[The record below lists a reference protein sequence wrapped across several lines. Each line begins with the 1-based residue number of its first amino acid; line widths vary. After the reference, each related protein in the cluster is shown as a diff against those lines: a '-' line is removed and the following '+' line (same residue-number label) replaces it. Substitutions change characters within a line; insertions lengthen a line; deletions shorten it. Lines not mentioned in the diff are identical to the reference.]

1 MKLLLLFTAFI
12 SAYASYETA
21 SYETASY
28 ETASYENTY
37 MNNLG
42 LKATYFS
49 AISYCPEKEVNNWN
63 CYWCNK
69 VPKFNIIESFWDNKT
84 STFCYFGKY
93 NNSRDYVLAFEGSQD
108 NRDLLIDLQIA
119 QLVPY
124 KHYPDAKVHSG
135 FWKSYLAIADEVHKL
150 LLTHNVEHLFV
161 TGHSLGGALATIA
174 SLDIVE
180 ELGIKNVSMVSLGAP
195 RVGNAGY
202 ADLYSIMI
210 NDYYR
215 LTHASDTVVHLPYMY
230 LNYRH
235 IPHEIFYPKR
245 GSLVSETYPKR
256 GSLVSETY
264 PKRGS
269 LVSETYPKRGSLVS
283 ENRASFVIY
292 DPLEYIECE
301 QAESLKCANGRDN
314 YPLNFTDHAYYM
326 NIKVATCS

>member
-1 MKLLLLFTAFI
+1 MKLLLLFFGFI
-12 SAYASYETA
+12 SAYTSYASYETTSRETT
-21 SYETASY
+21 SYTNS
-28 ETASYENTY
+28 
-37 MNNLG
+37 LG
-42 LKATYFS
+42 LKGAYFS
-49 AISYCPEKEVNNWN
+49 AATYCPEKRVNNWS
-63 CYWCNK
+63 CHWCNK
-69 VPKFNIIESFWDNKT
+69 VPYFNLIETFWDNKT
-84 STFCYFGKY
+84 STFCYFGRY
-93 NNSRDYVLAFEGSQD
+93 NNSNDYVLAFEGSQD

-150 LLTHNVEHLFV
+150 LNIHNVKNLFV

-202 ADLYSIMI
+202 ADLYASML
-210 NDYYR
+210 NNYYR
-215 LTHASDTVVHLPYMY
+215 ITHASDPVVHLPYMY
-230 LNYRH
+230 LNYKH

-256 GSLVSETY
+256 GLLQSETY
-264 PKRGS
+264 PKRG
-269 LVSETYPKRGSLVS
+269 LQTPETYPK
-283 ENRASFVIY
+283 RASFVIY

-301 QAESLKCANGRDN
+301 RGESLKCANSRAN

-326 NIKVATCS
+326 NIKVATCLG

>member
-1 MKLLLLFTAFI
+1 MKLLLLFASFI
-12 SAYASYETA
+12 ASYAAYTSYETTSYTSYDKA
-21 SYETASY
+21 SYTNS
-28 ETASYENTY
+28 
-37 MNNLG
+37 LG

-49 AISYCPEKEVNNWN
+49 AATYCPEKRVDNWN
-63 CYWCNK
+63 CNWCNK
-69 VPKFNIIESFWDNKT
+69 VPYFNIIETFWDNKT

-93 NNSRDYVLAFEGSQD
+93 NNSNEYVLAFEGSQD

-135 FWKSYLAIADEVHKL
+135 FWKSYLAIADEIHKL
-150 LLTHNVEHLFV
+150 LISYNVKNIFV

-202 ADLYSIMI
+202 ADLYASML
-210 NDYYR
+210 NNYYR

-230 LNYRH
+230 LNYKH
-235 IPHEIFYPKR
+235 IPHEIFYPKQTP
-245 GSLVSETYPKR
+245 ETYSKRALKTPK
-256 GSLVSETY
+256 
-264 PKRGS
+264 K
-269 LVSETYPKRGSLVS
+269 
-283 ENRASFVIY
+283 ASFVVY
-292 DPLEYIECE
+292 DTLVYVECE
-301 QAESLKCANGRDN
+301 MPESLKCANSRAN

-326 NIKVATCS
+326 NIKVATCLG

>member
-1 MKLLLLFTAFI
+1 MKSILFLAFI
-12 SAYASYETA
+12 SSYSFYETA
-21 SYETASY
+21 ACETTSYT
-28 ETASYENTY
+28 
-37 MNNLG
+37 NNIG

-49 AISYCPEKEVNNWN
+49 AASYCPETDVNNWN

-69 VPKFNIIESFWDNKT
+69 VPYFDTIQTFWDNKT

-93 NNSRDYVLAFEGSQD
+93 NNSNQYVLAFEGSQD
-108 NRDLLIDLQIA
+108 NKDLIIDLQIA

-135 FWKSYLAIADEVHKL
+135 FWKSYLAVSNKIYKVLISHK
-150 LLTHNVEHLFV
+150 VKDLFI

-195 RVGNAGY
+195 RVGNAEY
-202 ADLYSIMI
+202 AGLYSSML
-210 NDYYR
+210 NNYYR

-245 GSLVSETYPKR
+245 GLSQSETYPKR
-256 GSLVSETY
+256 GLSQSETY
-264 PKRGS
+264 PKRELLTHKS
-269 LVSETYPKRGSLVS
+269 V
-283 ENRASFVIY
+283 SFVIY
-292 DPLEYIECE
+292 EPLEYVECLT
-301 QAESLKCANGRDN
+301 AESLKCANGRSN

-326 NIKVATCS
+326 NVKVATCNRV

>member
-1 MKLLLLFTAFI
+1 MKFILLFFTFI
-12 SAYASYETA
+12 SSYVSYETA
-21 SYETASY
+21 SYT
-28 ETASYENTY
+28 
-37 MNNLG
+37 NNIG

-49 AISYCPEKEVNNWN
+49 AASYCPEKEVNNWS

-69 VPKFNIIESFWDNKT
+69 VPNFNIIQTFWDNKT

-93 NNSRDYVLAFEGSQD
+93 NNSKEYVLAFEGSQD
-108 NRDLLIDLQIA
+108 NRDLIIDLQIA

-124 KHYPDAKVHSG
+124 KHYPDAKVHAG
-135 FWKSYLAIADEVHKL
+135 FWKSYLAISDEIHKL
-150 LLTHNVEHLFV
+150 LMSHKVENLFV

-180 ELGIKNVSMVSLGAP
+180 ELGIKNVSMISLGAP

-202 ADLYSIMI
+202 ADLYSSIL
-210 NDYYR
+210 NNYYR

-230 LNYRH
+230 LNYKH

-256 GSLVSETY
+256 GLLT
-264 PKRGS
+264 PKS
-269 LVSETYPKRGSLVS
+269 S
-283 ENRASFVIY
+283 SFVIY
-292 DPLEYIECE
+292 DPLEYVECLM
-301 QAESLKCANGRDN
+301 AESLKCANGRSN

-326 NIKVATCS
+326 NVKVATCLG